1 VRVVGPQTYQLTFDA
16 KAFEVR
22 CSLGT
27 DKFSGFSTSK
37 LPKLYVVSINRRPVY
52 VGVTR
57 RPIRARLRGGW
68 RADGRTGYYGYAFRH
83 KLVSAQLDI
92 WCHENAAG
100 PKLNLDLETVEAEVV
115 YHIRQAGQWPLFQ
128 TEIHFRPSK
137 AEHRRLAQHVLSHYR
152 LRTR

>member
-1 VRVVGPQTYQLTFDA
+1 MRVDGPDTYQLTFDA
-16 KAFEVR
+16 QSFVVR
-22 CSLGT
+22 CPRGT

-37 LPKLYVVSINRRPVY
+37 RPKLYVVSIRRRPVY

-57 RPIRARLRGGW
+57 RSIRARLRGGW
-68 RADGRTGYYGYAFRH
+68 KADGRAGYYGYAFRH

-92 WCHENAAG
+92 WCHQNASGEN
-100 PKLNLDLETVEAEVV
+100 PNLALETVEAEVV

-137 AEHRRLAQHVLSHYR
+137 AVHRRLAQRILSRYR
-152 LRTR
+152 LRKR

>member
-1 VRVVGPQTYQLTFDA
+1 MKVVGPERYRLTFDA
-16 KAFEVR
+16 RAFKVR
-22 CSLGT
+22 CALGT
-27 DKFSGFSTSK
+27 DKFSGFSTSR
-37 LPKLYVVSINRRPVY
+37 LPKLYVVSIKHRPVY

-68 RADGRTGYYGYAFRH
+68 RADGRGGYYGYAFRH
-83 KLVSAQLDI
+83 KLVSAQLDV
-92 WCHENAAG
+92 WCHQNAAG
-100 PKLNLDLETVEAEVV
+100 PNLNLDLETVEAEVV

-137 AEHRRLAQHVLSHYR
+137 AVHRRLAQRILSHYR